1 MGKVVIMVVALTTIV
16 SSEQKESFNYIKH
29 HSFRIVTATCYR
41 PKRKDT
47 IAIHGLPKGTVMEL
61 MVGKHKVKGI
71 ARDRGPWKGNK
82 PHPTK
87 IIDISEWLVK

>member
-1 MGKVVIMVVALTTIV
+1 
-16 SSEQKESFNYIKH
+16 
-29 HSFRIVTATCYR
+29 
-41 PKRKDT
+41 
-47 IAIHGLPKGTVMEL
+47 MEL

-87 IIDISEWLVK
+87 IIDISEWLVKQLGFKNAVDFGVRKIHIRCTGEWVKPGAIK